1 MLITKGKL
9 EQLEEAMTTEKAR
22 RAVAV
27 WAGDHSDVT
36 LDTLQAIDDVNDSG
50 LLLLNKFIKVEMQ
63 LRGLK
68 ED

>member
-1 MLITKGKL
+1 MLITKHKL
-9 EQLEEAMTTEKAR
+9 AQLEEAMTTGKAK

-27 WAGDHSDVT
+27 WAGNHSNVT
-36 LDTLQAIDDVNDSG
+36 LDTLQALDDVNDSG